1 MRLYLW
7 LTFKHN
13 LRDKYLML
21 RLNCPL
27 QVRINALVCW
37 HAQIVSNCSRDITC
51 EGKSTAQVVT
61 NPHILFLVTI
71 KDNNGFATA
80 IVSDEI
86 AEKMLHLT
94 SEDIYEICFVKKETL
109 LLQNVEDQLN
119 GKIFNIQMKRLFTK
133 KLDATQKLFILS
145 YLDKQDLEHFCCG
158 SRNDHFLHSFAAAT
172 ECCVLQ
178 ASDAAMWM
186 PCVPVLLW
194 KLKIFSPVIPA
205 LLLMEMLN
213 YLYCD

>member
-7 LTFKHN
+7 LTSKHN

-37 HAQIVSNCSRDITC
+37 HAQIVSNCSRDITS

-71 KDNNGFATA
+71 KDNSGFATT

-86 AEKMLHLT
+86 AKKMLHLT
-94 SEDIYEICFVKKETL
+94 SEEIYEICFIKKETL
-109 LLQNVEDQLN
+109 SLQNVEDQLN

-133 KLDATQKLFILS
+133 RMDATQKLFILS
-145 YLDKQDLEHFCCG
+145 YLEKQDVIHKPMTSTTVNVTDAKKRTIEHLSSG
-158 SRNDHFLHSFAAAT
+158 EKEYPSMQMKN
-172 ECCVLQ
+172 
-178 ASDAAMWM
+178 
-186 PCVPVLLW
+186 PPI
-194 KLKIFSPVIPA
+194 KK
-205 LLLMEMLN
+205 N
-213 YLYCD
+213 